1 MPTVCKDKTDIEIQ
15 EAADPVS
22 KEEAVVI
29 CRICSS
35 IVTRPFHRIM
45 VNNSFSHAF
54 ANPQGDVF
62 EIGCFIR
69 AQGCVPVSD
78 FSSEFTWFPSY
89 SWKIGACTGCAAHL
103 GWVFSLDNPG
113 SKSLNHFYGLIL
125 DKLIFP

>member
-1 MPTVCKDKTDIEIQ
+1 MTTVCKDKTDIEIQ

-22 KEEAVVI
+22 KEEEVVI

-35 IVTRPFHRIM
+35 TITRPFHRIM
-45 VNNSFSHAF
+45 VNKSFSHAF

-62 EIGCFIR
+62 EIGCFTK
-69 AQGCVPVSD
+69 AEGCIPVSD
-78 FSSEFTWFPSY
+78 SSSEFTWFPGY